1 MQTGTVVAAS
11 TTASATGTTGTA
23 SQSLDKNAFL
33 KLLVAQ
39 LQHQDPTNTQD
50 PSQMI
55 QQLTGFSTLESIQG
69 LGTQLQ
75 NLQVQ
80 TQGLFQAQ
88 VAGMVGKHVLV
99 PGGALTLQ
107 DGKASFGVNLAADAT
122 KVTVSIKDAN
132 GVVVRTFTQDGA
144 KAGSSKFD
152 WDGKDAS
159 GNTLPDGNYSVDV
172 SATDAGGKSVAAQ
185 TTSYLKVDAVNFKDG
200 VVYLVAGG
208 RTFSLSDVTE
218 ITA

>member
-1 MQTGTVVAAS
+1 MQAGTIAAPTS
-11 TTASATGTTGTA
+11 TTPTTVSGA

-55 QQLTGFSTLESIQG
+55 QQLTGFSTLEQIQA

-75 NLQVQ
+75 GLQVQ

-88 VAGMVGKHVLV
+88 VAGLVGKRILV
-99 PGGALTLQ
+99 PGGTIALQ
-107 DGKASFGVNLAADAT
+107 GGKTDFGVNLAADAK
-122 KVTVSIKDAN
+122 KVSITIKDAT
-132 GVVVRTFTQDGA
+132 GKTVRTLSLDGA
-144 KAGSSKFD
+144 KAGMTKVA
-152 WDGKDAS
+152 WDGKDAQ
-159 GNTLPDGNYSVDV
+159 GAALPDGSYTVEV
-172 SATDAGGKSVAAQ
+172 SATDASGNPVTAQ
-185 TTSYLKVDAVNFKDG
+185 TTSYLRVDAVSFKDG

-208 RTFSLSDVTE
+208 RTYSLSEITE
-218 ITA
+218 IAA